1 MQIRNNYDLEWH
13 KDGEPGAGIFNGDI
27 GKILTLQKKTGEAVV
42 CFDGRTAVYSFDQLE
57 QLELAYAITV
67 HKSQGSQYDAIL
79 MPVSTATAKMLYRN
93 LLYTAI
99 SRARKEVILVG
110 SREAVNTAMQCIPY
124 PRKSKLVA
132 RTNLLRLR
140 RSAWGGDTAGRRL
153 GKSSIDVNNF
163 DKKKVIHIDVK
174 NFT

>member
-1 MQIRNNYDLEWH
+1 MSSESDRHNKGDQPQMVGRFCCVH
-13 KDGEPGAGIFNGDI
+13 CRKD
-27 GKILTLQKKTGEAVV
+27 EA
-42 CFDGRTAVYSFDQLE
+42 
-57 QLELAYAITV
+57 AYI
-67 HKSQGSQYDAIL
+67 IL

-140 RSAWGGDTAGRRL
+140 RSA
-153 GKSSIDVNNF
+153 
-163 DKKKVIHIDVK
+163 
-174 NFT
+174 